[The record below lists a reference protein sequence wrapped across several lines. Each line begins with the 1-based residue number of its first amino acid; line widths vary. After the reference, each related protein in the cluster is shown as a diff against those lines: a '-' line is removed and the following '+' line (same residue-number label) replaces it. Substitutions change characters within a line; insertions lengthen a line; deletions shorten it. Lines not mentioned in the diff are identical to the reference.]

1 MKRNYIVYLLAA
13 ALMML
18 NSFSANSQEVKLTK
32 EEKKAQKKAALEYN
46 FRILDSLFTARTFI
60 LVGDY
65 ALTGNGERTT
75 LNQAMSYVIVND
87 PKGIIY
93 SGSNYNNTG
102 IPREGSI
109 GVYKV
114 NKNEKN
120 LSFIVQFDINSP
132 LGRFDVL
139 LDVLPTNLVT
149 ATISGQ
155 SLPSFTWEGHI
166 ETLQKIK
173 VFKVIN

>member
-1 MKRNYIVYLLAA
+1 MRRSYIVFIMIGAFL
-13 ALMML
+13 ML

-46 FRILDSLFTARTFI
+46 FRILDSLFTIRQFI

-65 ALTGNGERTT
+65 ALANGERTT
-75 LNQAMSYVIVND
+75 LNQSMSYVIVNA

-93 SGSNYNNTG
+93 SGSNYNTTG
-102 IPREGSI
+102 VPREGTI

-114 NKNEKN
+114 SKNEKN
-120 LSFIVQFDINSP
+120 LSFMVQFDINSP

-139 LDVLPTNLVT
+139 MDVLATNLIT

>member
-1 MKRNYIVYLLAA
+1 MKKSYIVLLMAA
-13 ALMML
+13 AFLML

-46 FRILDSLFTARTFI
+46 FKILDSLFTTKKFI

-65 ALTGNGERTT
+65 ALANGERTT

-93 SGSNYNNTG
+93 SGSNYNTTG
-102 IPREGSI
+102 VPREGSI

-114 NKNEKN
+114 SKSEKN
-120 LSFIVQFDINSP
+120 LSFTVEFDINSP

-139 LDVLPTNLVT
+139 MDVLATNLIT